1 MVTKKKPLA
10 EGLKFLRL
18 AKGDSLRDVEEATG
32 ISNAY
37 LSQLERDAASNPTAS
52 VLFKLAKHYGVSY
65 EELLTMAGHIT
76 DASES
81 SGRNMSRS
89 SIALKSASLSDE
101 EDKEVANFV
110 RFIVERRKERFDD

>member
-1 MVTKKKPLA
+1 MTMRKKPLA
-10 EGLKFLRL
+10 EGLKFLRQ
-18 AKGDSLRDVEEATG
+18 AKGESLRVVEEATG

-76 DASES
+76 DSSKS
-81 SGRNMSRS
+81 SGRNVSRT

-110 RFIVERRKERFDD
+110 RFIVERRKEQT

>member
-1 MVTKKKPLA
+1 MTTRKKPLA
-10 EGLKFLRL
+10 EGLKFLRQ

-65 EELLTMAGHIT
+65 EELLTMAGHISDT
-76 DASES
+76 SES
-81 SGRNMSRS
+81 KGRNMSRTT
-89 SIALKSASLSDE
+89 IVLKSASLSDE
-101 EDKEVANFV
+101 EDREVANFV
-110 RFIVERRKERFDD
+110 RFIVEQRKEKI

>member
-1 MVTKKKPLA
+1 MTKRKKSLA
-10 EGLKFLRL
+10 EGLKLLRL
-18 AKGDSLRDVEEATG
+18 AKGDTLRGVEVATG

-65 EELLTMAGHIT
+65 EELLTMAGHISDT
-76 DASES
+76 SKRK
-81 SGRNMSRS
+81 GRNMSRT

-101 EDKEVANFV
+101 EDKEVAYFV
-110 RFIVERRKERFDD
+110 RFIVERRKEKI

>member
-1 MVTKKKPLA
+1 MTKRKKSLA

-18 AKGDSLRDVEEATG
+18 AKGDSLRGVEVATG

-65 EELLTMAGHIT
+65 EELLTMAGHISDT
-76 DASES
+76 SKS
-81 SGRNMSRS
+81 KGRNMSRT

-110 RFIVERRKERFDD
+110 RFIVERRKEKI